1 MTCSACGKGPLSLAL
16 RVGRDLDER
25 GLIPTTD
32 AYGTALDDIDECAAC
47 GHRQLAHM
55 PSEDDLLTLYVG
67 ARADHYIEEARG
79 QGVTA
84 RTSLD
89 QIERH
94 VRVGRLLDLGCWVG
108 FMLVEARGRGWDVTG
123 VEPSAF
129 AAAYA
134 RDRFNLD
141 VLEQDLLA
149 ADLPEGAFDAIVLGD
164 VIEHLTDPLAALR
177 HIDTLLAPGG
187 VLYLTLPD
195 SGSRLAR
202 RLGARWWGVIPTH
215 VQYFSRHSL
224 SLLLERAGYGV
235 LEVTTAPKTF
245 TIRYYASRLSGYSP
259 ALARAIV
266 KAFELI
272 GFADGLWTPDFRDR
286 MALVARGSVPA
297 DGSRRR
303 AADGRS

>member
-1 MTCSACGKGPLSLAL
+1 MTVRCCACDGGPLRLKL
-16 RVGRDLDER
+16 RVARDLDEQ

-32 AYGTALDDIDECAAC
+32 AFGSALDDIVECSAC
-47 GHRQLAHM
+47 GHRQLAGM
-55 PSEDDLLTLYVG
+55 PSEDELLTLYVG

-89 QIERH
+89 HIERH
-94 VRVGRLLDLGCWVG
+94 VKAGRLLDLGCWVG

-123 VEPSAF
+123 VEPSEF

-134 RDRFNLD
+134 RDHFNLS

-149 ADLPEGAFDAIVLGD
+149 ADLPGGAFDAIVLGD

-177 HIDTLLAPGG
+177 HIASLLAPGG

-202 RLGARWWGVIPTH
+202 ALGARWWGVIPTH

-224 SLLLERAGYGV
+224 SLLLARAGYEV
-235 LEVTTAPKTF
+235 LDVTTAPKTF
-245 TIRYYASRLSGYSP
+245 TIRYYAHRLGGYSP
-259 ALARAIV
+259 ALARTV
-266 KAFELI
+266 VRAFELI

-286 MALVARGSVPA
+286 MAFVARGNV
-297 DGSRRR
+297 R
-303 AADGRS
+303 

>member
-1 MTCSACGKGPLSLAL
+1 MTCCACGGGPLRMKL
-16 RVGRDLDER
+16 RVARELGEQ

-32 AYGTALDDIDECAAC
+32 AFGSALDDIVECGAC

-55 PSEDDLLTLYVG
+55 PSEAELLDLYVG

-84 RTSLD
+84 RASLE

-94 VRVGRLLDLGCWVG
+94 AKVGRFLDLGCWVG

-134 RDRFNLD
+134 RDHFNLD
-141 VLEQDLLA
+141 VLEQDLLS
-149 ADLPEGAFDAIVLGD
+149 ADLPAASFDAIVLGD

-177 HIDTLLAPGG
+177 QIAGLLAPGG
-187 VLYLTLPD
+187 VIYLTLPD

-202 RLGARWWGVIPTH
+202 AMGARWWGVIPTH
-215 VQYFSRHSL
+215 VQYFSRRSL
-224 SLLLERAGYGV
+224 GILLERAGYEV
-235 LEVTTAPKTF
+235 LEVSTAPKTF
-245 TIRYYASRLSGYSP
+245 TIGYYAGRLGGYSP
-259 ALARAIV
+259 ALARAVIR
-266 KAFELI
+266 AFRLI

-286 MALVARGSVPA
+286 MALVARGNVEPS
-297 DGSRRR
+297 GH
-303 AADGRS
+303 